1 MLSLATVSTGT
12 AKPNAKSEQDSV
24 INEKKFRVRY
34 QYSPITNDPKSRE
47 FCQKMVAA
55 KKLYRKEDIIA
66 MEKKIVNAGWGPEGK
81 NKYSIWKYKGGGSC
95 KHFWMRK
102 TFMAIN
108 INPDVKNPNAEISV
122 NRAKKEGLKPIV
134 NIKEVSMRPRDMVN
148 RGFLKPKNF
157 KTPR

>member
-1 MLSLATVSTGT
+1 
-12 AKPNAKSEQDSV
+12 
-24 INEKKFRVRY
+24 
-34 QYSPITNDPKSRE
+34 
-47 FCQKMVAA
+47 
-55 KKLYRKEDIIA
+55 
-66 MEKKIVNAGWGPEGK
+66 
-81 NKYSIWKYKGGGSC
+81 
-95 KHFWMRK
+95 
-102 TFMAIN
+102 MAIN